1 MMLAIMQTKAQ
12 VRNTMQFK
20 SVQRYFQSDGLQ
32 LLMKSN
38 GSHNSVS
45 ILIPFKHEIHVAL
58 SIGYGSIIC
67 DNLFIE
73 LGLLNLFKH
82 WVFFQLFYF
91 QCIRLLLN
99 LKSFSFCHSFE
110 IQGVFLVISGPQWGW
125 CCFYRYILFGE
136 SRLSNDVLV

>member
-82 WVFFQLFYF
+82 WVLFNCF
-91 QCIRLLLN
+91 
-99 LKSFSFCHSFE
+99 
-110 IQGVFLVISGPQWGW
+110 ISSASVS
-125 CCFYRYILFGE
+125 C
-136 SRLSNDVLV
+136 